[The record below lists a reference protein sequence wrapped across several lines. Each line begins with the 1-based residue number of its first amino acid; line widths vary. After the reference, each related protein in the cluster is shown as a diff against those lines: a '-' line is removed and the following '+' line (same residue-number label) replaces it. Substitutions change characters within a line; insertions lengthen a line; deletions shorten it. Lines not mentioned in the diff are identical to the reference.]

1 MQLLQGAGGSGG
13 ENDWSDIISH
23 DNDDNDDDSGDG
35 STVGNIM
42 QILMGLAK
50 SYFNIKGKSNASIQ
64 VGNILKEN

>member
-1 MQLLQGAGGSGG
+1 MTS
-13 ENDWSDIISH
+13 SVMIIN
-23 DNDDNDDDSGDG
+23 NDDDDDSGDG

-64 VGNILKEN
+64 VGNILNESK

>member
-1 MQLLQGAGGSGG
+1 MT
-13 ENDWSDIISH
+13 ESDIIRH
-23 DNDDNDDDSGDG
+23 VTKNDDSGDG

-64 VGNILKEN
+64 VGNILMEK

>member
-1 MQLLQGAGGSGG
+1 MVT
-13 ENDWSDIISH
+13 
-23 DNDDNDDDSGDG
+23 NDDNDSGDG

-64 VGNILKEN
+64 VQNIVLREVASIIYGEML

>member
-1 MQLLQGAGGSGG
+1 MT
-13 ENDWSDIISH
+13 ESDIIRH
-23 DNDDNDDDSGDG
+23 VTNNDDDSGDG

-64 VGNILKEN
+64 VGIILKKK

>member
-1 MQLLQGAGGSGG
+1 MT
-13 ENDWSDIISH
+13 ESDIIRH
-23 DNDDNDDDSGDG
+23 VTNNDDDSGDG

-64 VGNILKEN
+64 VGNILKEK

>member
-1 MQLLQGAGGSGG
+1 MWTYVTNVMIA
-13 ENDWSDIISH
+13 
-23 DNDDNDDDSGDG
+23 GDG

-64 VGNILKEN
+64 VRSIIQQK

>member
-1 MQLLQGAGGSGG
+1 MT
-13 ENDWSDIISH
+13 ESDIIRLVT
-23 DNDDNDDDSGDG
+23 NNDDDSGDG

-64 VGNILKEN
+64 VGNILTNK

>member
-1 MQLLQGAGGSGG
+1 MT
-13 ENDWSDIISH
+13 ESDIIRH
-23 DNDDNDDDSGDG
+23 VTNNDDDLGDG

-64 VGNILKEN
+64 VGIILKKK